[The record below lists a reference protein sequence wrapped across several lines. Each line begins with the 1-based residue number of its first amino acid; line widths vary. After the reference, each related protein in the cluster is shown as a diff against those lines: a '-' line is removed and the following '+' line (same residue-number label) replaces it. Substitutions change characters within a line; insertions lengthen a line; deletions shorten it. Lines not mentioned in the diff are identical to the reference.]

1 MYVSTGLSGLLI
13 CLAYSDH
20 SVLPPQASAETSPQ
34 TSAGSAVRSPCP
46 RSPCP
51 LLAGGP
57 TDRAKQRLLS
67 NKTFQANISSSGR
80 SGRGSV
86 RTTTTKLISS
96 LQSSAQKTTT
106 AEDRLSQPTSDSY
119 MHTTDSD
126 KYKEVENVVLD
137 VNTGSDEE
145 IAVDVA
151 SANSTDKEVEDEL
164 QDQEGTLSVSVVLR
178 DTAEREDE
186 EEEVRESSSGESSE
200 DVNTVPVEHT
210 RTRLRGRD
218 KAAKMQCLLSDDET
232 GSRALPS
239 RLGLE
244 STFVGTLSTAN
255 QSRSTQRRKA
265 LSKQR
270 QKAVVML

>member
-34 TSAGSAVRSPCP
+34 TSAGSAARSPCP

-96 LQSSAQKTTT
+96 LRSSAQKTTT

-119 MHTTDSD
+119 MHTTDR
-126 KYKEVENVVLD
+126 YKEVENVVLD
-137 VNTGSDEE
+137 EIIGSDEE

-164 QDQEGTLSVSVVLR
+164 QDQEGTLSGVSVDMR

-218 KAAKMQCLLSDDET
+218 KAAKMQCLLSDDDT
-232 GSRALPS
+232 GSRALRS

-255 QSRSTQRRKA
+255 QSRSTQRQKA
-265 LSKQR
+265 LSTQR
-270 QKAVVML
+270 KKAVVML

>member
-1 MYVSTGLSGLLI
+1 MFYLMDLFSYIPMYISTELSGLLI
-13 CLAYSDH
+13 CLVDH
-20 SVLPPQASAETSPQ
+20 IVLPPQASA
-34 TSAGSAVRSPCP
+34 
-46 RSPCP
+46 
-51 LLAGGP
+51 GP

-106 AEDRLSQPTSDSY
+106 VEDRCSQPTSDSY

-137 VNTGSDEE
+137 VSDED
-145 IAVDVA
+145 IAVDIA
-151 SANSTDKEVEDEL
+151 SAHSTDEEVEDEL
-164 QDQEGTLSVSVVLR
+164 QDQEDTLSGVSVNLR

-200 DVNTVPVEHT
+200 DVSTVPVENT

-218 KAAKMQCLLSDDET
+218 KAAKRQRLSYDDDT

-255 QSRSTQRRKA
+255 QSRSTQRQKA
-265 LSKQR
+265 LSTQR